1 MNIEGIKVNGRYVAT
16 NENPL
21 VLCSY
26 GETAAE
32 AFKQMYKLLKE
43 NEDDYVYRSVSA
55 VNSYFNQED
64 NTHYVTAY
72 I

>member
-1 MNIEGIKVNGRYVAT
+1 MSNDNNGRYVAI

-21 VLCSY
+21 VLCAY
-26 GETAAE
+26 GETAAK

-43 NEDDYVYRSVSA
+43 NEQSYPYGSVNGVKAHFDEEESI
-55 VNSYFNQED
+55 
-64 NTHYVTAY
+64 HYVTVY